1 MKKVGIGIGGVAMFF
16 LVALAIV
23 GGVSLYLTWAIPD
36 PNFNFDWEVDPG
48 AEREDIRRVQIPL
61 PPMWTPNSQHIVFN
75 ANDQMHAVDLSAM
88 SLYSFRPVQELSFE
102 HAGSISNSGS
112 IALTQRGYTHDEF
125 GKDKQEIETVEIDG
139 ANRRL
144 VIAGDPHYYPYHP
157 VWSPNGDFIAF
168 LTTWNPYGMRLHIMD
183 IVDGDASNVSVRA
196 LDITAHLTPPVWSNS
211 GSLIAFVSK
220 ESPDEVMDYRYVTHV
235 VNRASTGY
243 ARLAETASSP
253 AWSPDDNRLAF
264 VRNEDDVSTI
274 YTIEPGGANL
284 QEVASLPDVL
294 PELEGS
300 WNNYPLGGRDRL
312 PRGHVSWSF
321 DGSEIRL
328 HQSPFVVVNADGS
341 NLRMMRGRPDA
352 LASWSPDESQIA
364 VYLPGHEVRLFTMNA
379 DGTNKQSLV
388 RWDSGSGE
396 LVADRR
402 PFDIDGFDWEAYP
415 SAEGER

>member
-1 MKKVGIGIGGVAMFF
+1 MKRIGIGIVGVAIFP

-23 GGVSLYLTWAIPD
+23 GGLSLYSTWAIPD
-36 PNFNFDWEVDPG
+36 PNFNFGWEVDPG

-61 PPMWTPNSQHIVFN
+61 PPMWTPNSQYIVFN
-75 ANDQMHAVDLSAM
+75 ANDQMHAVDLSVM
-88 SLYSFRPVQELSFE
+88 SLYSFRLVQELSFE

-220 ESPDEVMDYRYVTHV
+220 ESSDKVGDYRYAIHV

-243 ARLAETASSP
+243 ARLRRPRRIRGVKSFPRQWLGFRA
-253 AWSPDDNRLAF
+253 
-264 VRNEDDVSTI
+264 VRAH
-274 YTIEPGGANL
+274 YA
-284 QEVASLPDVL
+284 
-294 PELEGS
+294 
-300 WNNYPLGGRDRL
+300 
-312 PRGHVSWSF
+312 
-321 DGSEIRL
+321 
-328 HQSPFVVVNADGS
+328 
-341 NLRMMRGRPDA
+341 GRPVVRRVRA
-352 LASWSPDESQIA
+352 FGIEQHTLSVRRPYRNGAVRQPSFTGA
-364 VYLPGHEVRLFTMNA
+364 VY
-379 DGTNKQSLV
+379 
-388 RWDSGSGE
+388 
-396 LVADRR
+396 VADVR
-402 PFDIDGFDWEAYP
+402 
-415 SAEGER
+415 

>member
-1 MKKVGIGIGGVAMFF
+1 MKRIGIGVIGVAMFP

-23 GGVSLYLTWAIPD
+23 GGVSLCSAWAID
-36 PNFNFDWEVDPG
+36 PNFNLDWEVDPR
-48 AEREDIRRVQIPL
+48 AQREDIRRVQIPL
-61 PPMWTPNSQHIVFN
+61 PPMWTPNSQYIVFN

-125 GKDKQEIETVEIDG
+125 GKNKQEIETFEIDG

-144 VIAGDPHYYPYHP
+144 VIAGDPHYPYHP
-157 VWSPNGDFIAF
+157 VWSPNGESIAF
-168 LTTWNPYGMRLHIMD
+168 LTTWNSYDTRLHIID

-220 ESPDEVMDYRYVTHV
+220 ESSDEVMDYRYAIHV

-243 ARLAETASSP
+243 ARLAETASGP
-253 AWSPDDNRLAF
+253 AWSPGDKCLAF
-264 VRNEDDVSTI
+264 VGNENNVSTI

-284 QEVASLPDVL
+284 REIASFPDVL
-294 PELEGS
+294 PELEGYGDY
-300 WNNYPLGGRDRL
+300 YPLGGHDRL
-312 PRGHVSWSF
+312 PRGQVSWSP

-328 HQSPFVVVNADGS
+328 HQSPFVVVNVDGS

-352 LASWSPDESQIA
+352 LASWSPDESRIA
-364 VYLPGHEVRLFTMNA
+364 VYLPGREVRLFTMDT
-379 DGTNKQSLV
+379 DGSNKQSLV
-388 RWDSGSGE
+388 RWDSGSGK

-415 SAEGER
+415 SLEVSQ

>member
-1 MKKVGIGIGGVAMFF
+1 MKRICIGGVGVAMFP

-23 GGVSLYLTWAIPD
+23 GGISLCSAWAID
-36 PNFNFDWEVDPG
+36 PNFNLDWEVDPG
-48 AEREDIRRVQIPL
+48 AQRESIRRVQIPL

-88 SLYSFRPVQELSFE
+88 SRYSFRPVQELSFE

-112 IALTQRGYTHDEF
+112 IALTQRGYTYNKF
-125 GKDKQEIETVEIDG
+125 GNRRQDIETIEVNG
-139 ANRRL
+139 ANRRSL
-144 VIAGDPHYYPYHP
+144 TAGNRYYSYHPTWAPRSDFIAFFTTTTWDETRLHIMAIKEGDVSDISIKALDVTPHLTHP
-157 VWSPNGDFIAF
+157 VWSNGGF
-168 LTTWNPYGMRLHIMD
+168 R
-183 IVDGDASNVSVRA
+183 
-196 LDITAHLTPPVWSNS
+196 
-211 GSLIAFVSK
+211 IAFVSK
-220 ESPDEVMDYRYVTHV
+220 ESSDAAGDYRYVIHV

-243 ARLAETASSP
+243 VRLVETASSP
-253 AWSPDDNRLAF
+253 AWSLDDKHIAF
-264 VRNEDDVSTI
+264 LRNEDDVSTI
-274 YTIEPGGANL
+274 YVIGSDGANL
-284 QEVASLPDVL
+284 QEVASFPDVL

-300 WNNYPLGGRDRL
+300 GSNYPLGGRDRL
-312 PRGHVSWSF
+312 PRGHVSWSS

-341 NLRMMRGRPDA
+341 NLRMMRGRTDA

-364 VYLPGHEVRLFTMNA
+364 VYLPGREVRLFTMNA